1 MKKYSYLFVL
11 IGFYCHVFSQNQIP
25 KIIKKNITINT
36 TDNKIELDFD
46 VNDPDNEDLDIQCR
60 IYHISPSKKY
70 EEIIP
75 QFINGDI
82 GLPIKQGSNKHI
94 SIYFDL
100 AANQSNL
107 ILILSAYDRES
118 LDIKALLS
126 QVSPEKLKEHLT
138 HIEGKRNTSDPTF
151 YNAARNYITK
161 QTENF
166 LPVKTL
172 QTTSPPYTC
181 INYESTKIGTDN
193 PSNIIIMDAHYD
205 SAPISPGADDNGSG
219 VVGVLEA
226 IRILSDYS
234 FKKSIRFLF
243 FDLEEL
249 GLVGSNVYVNSQ
261 LDKRDSIKG
270 VINYEMIGYYSEV
283 TNSQV
288 FPNGFNVLFPEAYN
302 LVVANNNKGDFI
314 TNVGC
319 TNSAYLKNAFEL
331 NAKIYVP
338 DLKVISIEAFGT
350 GTITPDLRRSDHA
363 IFWDK
368 NIPAVMITDG
378 ANFRNKNY
386 HTAKDSLGYLN
397 FDFMANVV
405 RAAIAT
411 MIDWGEIE
419 HGTSIEI
426 PVDLPLAS
434 DNLSKNPYCV
444 YSLHNQIFI
453 KSNVDRNNV
462 RFELFDATGN
472 LVCFEN
478 LFLHSSYLTSFN
490 CPDLKP
496 GIYFF
501 TILFAN
507 ELQTQKIFINA
518 N

>member
-1 MKKYSYLFVL
+1 MKNILYLFA
-11 IGFYCHVFSQNQIP
+11 IAGMFSDAYAQNQIP
-25 KIIKKNITINT
+25 KITNKNITINT
-36 TDNKIELDFD
+36 IDNKIEIDFD
-46 VNDPDNEDLDIQCR
+46 VIDTDNQDLDIQCR
-60 IYHISPSKKY
+60 IYNISPSNKY

-75 QFINGDI
+75 QLINGDI
-82 GLPIKQGSNKHI
+82 GFPVKQGSNKHI

-100 AANQSNL
+100 AANQSKL
-107 ILILSAYDRES
+107 MVTLSAYDRES
-118 LDIKALLS
+118 LDVKALLA
-126 QVSPEKLKEHLT
+126 QVSPEKLKEHLIQ
-138 HIEGKRNTSDPTF
+138 IEGKRNTSDPSF
-151 YNAARNYITK
+151 YNTARNYITN
-161 QTENF
+161 QTEIY

-172 QTTSPPYTC
+172 QVTSPLYTC
-181 INYESTKIGTDN
+181 INYESTKIGNDN

-205 SAPISPGADDNGSG
+205 SAPVSPGADDNGSG

-226 IRILSDYS
+226 IRVLSEYS
-234 FKKSIRFLF
+234 FKKSIRFLY

-249 GLVGSNVYVNSQ
+249 GLIGSNIYATNQ

-270 VINYEMIGYYSEV
+270 VINFEMIGYYTEAP
-283 TNSQV
+283 NSQV

-331 NAKIYVP
+331 NAKTYVP
-338 DLKVISIEAFGT
+338 DLKVISLEAFGT

-386 HTAKDSLGYLN
+386 HTAKDSIGYLN

-419 HGTSIEI
+419 HGTTIEI
-426 PVDLPLAS
+426 PVDLSTTTSNFTSNQFYA
-434 DNLSKNPYCV
+434 YC
-444 YSLHNQIFI
+444 LNNQILI
-453 KSNVDRNNV
+453 KSNLDRGNV
-462 RFELFDATGN
+462 RFELFDVTGN
-472 LVCFEN
+472 SICTESLSLNTAN
-478 LFLHSSYLTSFN
+478 LTTLN
-490 CPDLKP
+490 CRYLKP
-496 GIYFF
+496 GIYFLTTMF
-501 TILFAN
+501 EN
-507 ELQTQKIFINA
+507 DRQTQKIFVNA
-518 N
+518 Y